1 MKKNIRVFLSKN
13 FSFWRWT
20 FLYTWIS
27 VFSKWN
33 LPLHHYIL
41 HYLMIPLADSKGPE
55 QIARMRRLIWTFAV
69 CIWSEYTFPHGT
81 AHFGK
86 AIQQREVLPH
96 TSSIMR
102 NCTTWHEW
110 QVQENKTCN
119 KKREQNGENSR
130 TAGNY
135 NAEVTEERIRIRLSI
150 WKQTTEVYVLELWP
164 FPPWRPIHIPLQTV
178 QIQMRRLVGAVSS
191 WSKLFAFFCL
201 VITLFAILFWMF
213 V

>member
-1 MKKNIRVFLSKN
+1 MESSSPSLYSTLSNDSISGQQRSWTDCAHAQADMDLRCLHMVRVYLSA
-13 FSFWRWT
+13 W
-20 FLYTWIS
+20 
-27 VFSKWN
+27 
-33 LPLHHYIL
+33 H
-41 HYLMIPLADSKGPE
+41 GP
-55 QIARMRRLIWTFAV
+55 FD
-69 CIWSEYTFPHGT
+69 
-81 AHFGK
+81 GK
-86 AIQQREVLPH
+86 AIQQREILPH

-119 KKREQNGENSR
+119 KKREQNRENSH